1 MRKSRT
7 HFLDYLECVIV
18 EVRSEFEK
26 VAILAFELH
35 PPASVHLVQGSAGP
49 RDVCSLRVPSHP
61 RFGTV
66 WAGNARKTGLC

>member
-35 PPASVHLVQGSAGP
+35 PPAGLHPDP
-49 RDVCSLRVPSHP
+49 R
-61 RFGTV
+61 
-66 WAGNARKTGLC
+66 